1 MYLWF
6 IFPDIKHLEPQKL
19 VFFELQ
25 LYSVNYKLVEG
36 LEIAWFDN
44 RGRCIQLLMLYHSS
58 HMAFGKVFHNILKQD
73 NSFYMETRSVF
84 SEYFI

>member
-36 LEIAWFDN
+36 LEIA
-44 RGRCIQLLMLYHSS
+44 
-58 HMAFGKVFHNILKQD
+58 
-73 NSFYMETRSVF
+73 
-84 SEYFI
+84 